1 LSTAPS
7 TQFAWPAS
15 AGAPVDLMDALRK
28 ARRRLTI
35 AGVLA
40 LILGAV
46 AVIVP
51 AIASVATAI
60 FVGWILIVASAF
72 HAADAWA
79 VEHGGRRALRLVPAL
94 LTLAAGLYLVVAP
107 LAGAFTLTVVLV
119 IWFMATGTARI
130 VVGIAERGVPGWWM
144 TVVNGVLSVGLGVL
158 IAEGLPSSAGW
169 AIGLI
174 VGVDLIFSGTIL
186 MALGSRLKQVVP

>member
-1 LSTAPS
+1 
-7 TQFAWPAS
+7 
-15 AGAPVDLMDALRK
+15 MDALRK

-72 HAADAWA
+72 HVADAWA